1 MRLTPRGVAVLVVSV
16 LLVAAAEQAGYP
28 LLRVLGA
35 IGLGALLAAVAVTAR
50 GIRVAVSRAVYPDR
64 VERGRPAL
72 AKLRVRNPAARPQ
85 PGFAAWDHAGGS
97 TRTVQVRALPE
108 GAEATYQYELPTA
121 ARGLM
126 AVGPLTLQRA
136 DPFGLARNRHS
147 AGGTATLRVYPRKY
161 AARPL
166 AGGFP
171 RHHHDGPTTDDSLR
185 GSLDLRDV
193 REYQPG
199 DEVRHLHWKATAR
212 TGRMMVRDYADPEQ
226 PRFTLLLDTRGDALS
241 PALFEEAVDLAASL
255 LAASATAG
263 HHSRLVTS
271 GGVDLATSGGP
282 LAVRSL
288 LDELCQV
295 RQDSGAEHAL
305 VPGVLSAVRHQGG
318 CLTVVTSGAGGPG
331 TPGGLAGL
339 RARYSSFFVLALVSG
354 GVPPVLPGARLLS
367 ADNAADAVRRW
378 NEVV

>member
-1 MRLTPRGVAVLVVSV
+1 MQLTPRGVAVLAVSV
-16 LLVAAAEQAGYP
+16 VLVAAAEWAGYP
-28 LLRVLGA
+28 LFRVLGA

-50 GIRVAVSRAVYPDR
+50 GMRVAVSRVVYPDR

-72 AKLRVRNPAARPQ
+72 AKLRVRNLAGRPQ
-85 PGFAAWDHAGGS
+85 PGLSAWDHAGGS
-97 TRTVQVRALPE
+97 TRTVQVRALAA
-108 GAEATYQYELPTA
+108 GAEATYRYELPTGT
-121 ARGLM
+121 RGLM
-126 AVGPLTLQRA
+126 TVGPLTLLRA
-136 DPFGLARNRHS
+136 DPFGLARNRHP
-147 AGGTATLRVYPRKY
+147 AGETGTLWVHPRRYP
-161 AARPL
+161 AR
-166 AGGFP
+166 ARIGGFP
-171 RHHHDGPTTDDSLR
+171 RHHHDGATTDDSLR

-226 PRFTLLLDTRGDALS
+226 PRFTLLLDTRGDAL
-241 PALFEEAVDLAASL
+241 PPNGFEEAVEVAASL

-282 LAVRSL
+282 LAVRQL

-295 RQDSGAEHAL
+295 RQDSGAGQAL
-305 VPGVLSAVRHQGG
+305 VPGVLSAVRQQGG
-318 CLTVVTSGAGGPG
+318 CLTVVTSGAGAL
-331 TPGGLAGL
+331 GGLAGL
-339 RARYSSFFVLALVSG
+339 RARYSSFFVLALGSG
-354 GVPPVLPGARLLS
+354 GVPPVIPGARVLS
-367 ADNAADAVRRW
+367 ADSAANAVRRW

>member
-1 MRLTPRGVAVLVVSV
+1 MRLTPRGAAVLVVSV
-16 LLVAAAEQAGYP
+16 VLIAAAGWAGYP
-28 LLRVLGA
+28 LFRVLGA

-50 GIRVAVSRAVYPDR
+50 GMRVAVTRVVYPDR

-72 AKLRVRNPAARPQ
+72 AKLRVRNLAGGPQ
-85 PGFAAWDHAGGS
+85 SGFAAWDQAGGR
-97 TRTVQVRALPE
+97 TRTVQVRALAE

-121 ARGLM
+121 TRGLM
-126 AVGPLTLQRA
+126 AVGPLTLQRG
-136 DPFGLARNRHS
+136 DPFGLARNRHA
-147 AGGTATLRVYPRKY
+147 AGETRTLWVYPRKY
-161 AARPL
+161 PARAL
-166 AGGFP
+166 IGGFP
-171 RHHHDGPTTDDSLR
+171 RHHHDGTTTDDSLR

-226 PRFTLLLDTRGDALS
+226 PRFTLLLDTRADALS
-241 PALFEEAVDLAASL
+241 PAAFEEAVDLAASL

-282 LAVRSL
+282 LAVRQL

-295 RQDSGAEHAL
+295 RQEPGAEQAL

-318 CLTVVTSGAGGPG
+318 CLTVVTSGAGGLG
-331 TPGGLAGL
+331 ALGGLAGL
-339 RARYSSFFVLALVSG
+339 RARYSSFFVLDLASG
-354 GVPPVLPGARLLS
+354 GALPVLPGARVLS
-367 ADNAADAVRRW
+367 ADSAANAVRRW

>member
-16 LLVAAAEQAGYP
+16 VLVATAEWAGYP
-28 LLRVLGA
+28 LFRVLGA
-35 IGLGALLAAVAVTAR
+35 IGLGALPAAVAVTAR
-50 GIRVAVSRAVYPDR
+50 GMRVAVTRVVYPDR

-72 AKLRVRNPAARPQ
+72 AKLRVRNLAGRPQ
-85 PGFAAWDHAGGS
+85 AGFAAWDHAGGS
-97 TRTVQVRALPE
+97 TRTVQVRALAE

-136 DPFGLARNRHS
+136 DPFGLARNRHP
-147 AGGTATLRVYPRKY
+147 AGETGTLWVHPRKY
-161 AARPL
+161 PARAL
-166 AGGFP
+166 IGGFP
-171 RHHHDGPTTDDSLR
+171 RHHHDGATTDDSLR

-271 GGVDLATSGGP
+271 GGVDLATSGGL
-282 LAVRSL
+282 LAVRQL

-295 RQDSGAEHAL
+295 RQDSGAEQAL

-318 CLTVVTSGAGGPG
+318 CLTVVTSGAGGLG
-331 TPGGLAGL
+331 TLGGLAGL
-339 RARYSSFFVLALVSG
+339 RARYSSFFVLALGSG
-354 GVPPVLPGARLLS
+354 GVPPVIPGARVLS
-367 ADNAADAVRRW
+367 ADSAANAVRRW

>member
-1 MRLTPRGVAVLVVSV
+1 MRPTPRGATVLGVSV
-16 LLVAAAEQAGYP
+16 LLVAAAEWAGHP

-35 IGLGALLAAVAVTAR
+35 TGLGALLAAVAGTAR
-50 GIRVAVSRAVYPDR
+50 GMRVAVSRVVYPDR

-72 AKLRVRNPAARPQ
+72 AKLRVRNLAGRSQ

-97 TRTVQVRALPE
+97 TRSVQVRALAE
-108 GAEATYQYELPTA
+108 GAEATYQYELPTGT
-121 ARGLM
+121 RGLL
-126 AVGPLTLQRA
+126 AVGPLTLLRA
-136 DPFGLARNRHS
+136 DPFGLARNRHP
-147 AGGTATLRVYPRKY
+147 AGETATLWVYPRTY
-161 AARPL
+161 PARAL
-166 AGGFP
+166 TGGFP
-171 RHHHDGPTTDDSLR
+171 RHHHDGATTDDSLR

-226 PRFTLLLDTRGDALS
+226 PRFTLLLDTRGNALP
-241 PALFEEAVDLAASL
+241 PAVFEEAVDLAASL

-271 GGVDLATSGGP
+271 GGADLATSGGP
-282 LAVRSL
+282 LAVRQL

-295 RQDSGAEHAL
+295 RQDPGAGQAL
-305 VPGVLSAVRHQGG
+305 VPGVLSAVRHRGG
-318 CLTVVTSGAGGPG
+318 CLTVVTSGSGGPG
-331 TPGGLAGL
+331 TLGGLAGL
-339 RARYSSFFVLALVSG
+339 RARYSSVFVLDLASG
-354 GVPPVLPGARLLS
+354 GVPPVIPGARVLS
-367 ADNAADAVRRW
+367 ADSAASAVRRW